1 METTGNPPLPARA
14 VIDRLLKATNAHDLD
29 ALVGCFAPDY
39 VNQTPVHPDR
49 GFTGS
54 EQVRRNWT
62 QIFAAVP
69 DLVAEVTALAE
80 VTAPAQDSGHVWTE
94 WQMSGSRGD
103 GTPHLMRGVIIFTVE
118 RDQVNAARFYLEP
131 VETSSGNVDAAIAS
145 QLASRS

>member
-1 METTGNPPLPARA
+1 METTGNPPSPTRT

-39 VNQTPVHPDR
+39 VNETPVHPDR

-54 EQVRRNWT
+54 EQVRRNWM

-69 DLVAEVTALAE
+69 DLIAEVTAL
-80 VTAPAQDSGHVWTE
+80 AQDSGHVWTE
-94 WQMSGSRGD
+94 WQMSGNRVD
-103 GTPHLMRGVIIFTVE
+103 GTAHLMRGVIIFAVE
-118 RDQVNAARFYLEP
+118 RDQITALRFYLEP
-131 VETSSGNVDAAIAS
+131 VETSSGNVDAAVAS